1 MQIWIYF
8 ISGAG
13 GDGFA
18 NLLEWADNVET
29 LDSDRAFKLWRVQ
42 HWVDGS
48 PKFWSPNVD
57 SDVLRCFRNALPFK
71 LSNNYLKRNY
81 IKIVNSGVN
90 TICTSHDIRFTALDQ
105 SDLQDT
111 LKQNQVRVLL
121 AHDDYVHANH
131 MARVKNLISD
141 TVGSNPLKDPIDH
154 NQFDYVLNINE
165 VQQDWSIVEQF
176 CQQVGLH
183 LDKKYYDEYCQIQ
196 RGTGEL
202 LSYSRNYR
210 PKKYATST
218 QDGTTKYIEIK

>member
-8 ISGAG
+8 LSGAG

-18 NLLEWADNVET
+18 NLLEWADNVEI
-29 LDSDRAFKLWRVQ
+29 LDSDQTFKRWRVQ

-57 SDVLRCFRNALPFK
+57 SDVLRCFRNALPFN

-81 IKIVNSGVN
+81 VKIVNTGIN
-90 TICTSHDIRFTALDQ
+90 TICTSHDIRFTALDS

-131 MARVKNLISD
+131 MARIKNLMSD
-141 TVGSNPLKDPIDH
+141 SVGTDLLDVPIDH
-154 NQFDYVLNINE
+154 DQFDYVLNINE
-165 VQQDWSIVEQF
+165 VQRDWSTVERF
-176 CQQVGLH
+176 CQQVGLQ
-183 LDKKYYDEYCQIQ
+183 LDRKYYDEYCQIQ
-196 RGTGEL
+196 RGAGEL
-202 LSYSRNYR
+202 LSYGRNYR

-218 QDGTTKYIEIK
+218 QDGTTTYKEI